1 MKSPASIPRETHCQH
16 LSEART
22 PRLRLLHA
30 ALLLFALLPYPWTP
44 PTQAQVPRTC
54 LDAPG
59 VLIVTSDRITFA
71 DSEHNQSNW
80 QPRTTVLG
88 NETLALAANGW
99 NLPGDWEGYPE
110 RTLVAFFSE
119 DGAVTEEDGFFN
131 DDGTPWYGNQ
141 DIGSSDNPPCVAGDK
156 SDKGVKYLL
165 GNDCTPWAYPAQFP
179 TFGTHGFS
187 YWTTSAVVQLIEE
200 TQLGPQPLAKLMD
213 PLFGKETSGGQ
224 AGNPTLFGGE
234 IRCLSNGNFAVVIED
249 QTGNTIPVDR
259 ASLATIVDAQD
270 GSSTIGEVII
280 GPFNANQGAN
290 PSAGTGIWSNMAAFD
305 GGFAIRPHTGTEDA
319 SGYLTIGFWDNE
331 ANPQGTWPTIIRTDP
346 NSPLAP
352 ANGLTTS
359 ISILSGTETRID
371 SDIRSD
377 FIYMAGRGVDTS
389 GDPDGGVYITKI
401 NAKTR
406 TTADEV
412 YVTEGLSVAPQRV
425 TVCSDKYDNVF
436 VCWSD
441 TSNTGNLQIAGRLYD
456 SNLDPLTDAFLLF
469 EHSELGPESP
479 RGFSV
484 KHPSCSMVGSRI
496 LVTGAVDVS
505 SLDYFRND
513 ALAVVLSFAELLPP
527 TPTPTSTEPPEPTAT
542 MNPRSDI
549 NSDNMVD
556 AKDLLILMQDWMKAA
571 GP

>member
-1 MKSPASIPRETHCQH
+1 VYQH
-16 LSEART
+16 LLA
-22 PRLRLLHA
+22 
-30 ALLLFALLPYPWTP
+30 
-44 PTQAQVPRTC
+44 
-54 LDAPG
+54 
-59 VLIVTSDRITFA
+59 
-71 DSEHNQSNW
+71 
-80 QPRTTVLG
+80 
-88 NETLALAANGW
+88 NE
-99 NLPGDWEGYPE
+99 
-110 RTLVAFFSE
+110 
-119 DGAVTEEDGFFN
+119 
-131 DDGTPWYGNQ
+131 
-141 DIGSSDNPPCVAGDK
+141 
-156 SDKGVKYLL
+156 
-165 GNDCTPWAYPAQFP
+165 CTPWADGACHPSY
-179 TFGTHGFS
+179 GRNGFD
-187 YWTTSAVVQLIEE
+187 YDADVACVQLLE
-200 TQLGPQPLAKLMD
+200 GPPLNPVPLSPITD
-213 PLFGKETSGGQ
+213 PIYGKAASGAQNGK
-224 AGNPTLFGGE
+224 PTLFGGE
-234 IRCLSNGNFAVVIED
+234 IRCLSNGNFAVVVED

-270 GSSTIGEVII
+270 GSPTIGEVMV

-290 PSAGTGIWSNMAAFD
+290 PSASTGIWSNMAAFD

-331 ANPQGTWPTIIRTDP
+331 ANPQGTWPTIVRTDP

-352 ANGLTTS
+352 AGGFTTS

-377 FIYMAGRGVDTS
+377 FVYMAGRGVDAT

-441 TSNTGNLQIAGRLYD
+441 TSNTGNLQIAGRLFD
-456 SNLDPLTDAFLLF
+456 SNLDPLTDAFLVF

-479 RGFSV
+479 DGFSV
-484 KHPSCSMVGSRI
+484 RRPSCSMVDGRI
-496 LVTGAVDVS
+496 LVTGAVDEDALS
-505 SLDYFRND
+505 IGYSRND
-513 ALAVVLSFAELLPP
+513 ALAVVLSVNDVLPP
-527 TPTPTSTEPPEPTAT
+527 TLTPTATEPPEPTAT

-549 NSDNMVD
+549 NSDNVVD
-556 AKDLLILMQDWMKAA
+556 ANDLLILMLDWMKAA